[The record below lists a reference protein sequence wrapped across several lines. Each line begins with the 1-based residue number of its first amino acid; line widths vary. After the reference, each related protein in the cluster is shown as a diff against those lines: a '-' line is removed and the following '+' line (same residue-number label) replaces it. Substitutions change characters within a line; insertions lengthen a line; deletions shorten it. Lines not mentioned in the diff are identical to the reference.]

1 MPPYHM
7 TTSQPWTTS
16 ERSEQFE
23 TFPQPGTFFALLMRS
38 LVTGSFLVK
47 SGMGEKTNNIDV
59 KIFLIES

>member
-1 MPPYHM
+1 MSPYRM
-7 TTSQPWTTS
+7 ITSHPWTTS

-38 LVTGSFLVK
+38 VVTGSFLVK

-59 KIFLIES
+59 KIFSTES